1 MAQMD
6 TGIGG
11 LPAGAMD
18 NEDAFA
24 GGGIVAFAEAG
35 AVEGKKETQKD
46 KFIREM
52 TPAATLAAKELETT
66 PQAVLSMWALE
77 TGWGNPK
84 AVQGEN
90 NYGNIQYQTG
100 PNPERG
106 ILGSRS
112 GTDAGNKRSFVDYD
126 SPESF
131 ARDFV
136 RNIKNPT
143 LYPGLKSGPKT
154 AEEFLSQIPQYA
166 EDKNYQ
172 AKVMGLHNTSFGGNS
187 GAAGGEA
194 APTKTGIASTA
205 PDTDQQVNPYA
216 VAGVA
221 AGAGAAALPPVKT
234 GIASGPNVPAVFR
247 SNRVPPAGVPPA
259 GAPPAGVPPAGV
271 PPAGKP
277 SLFSRGLGALGR
289 FVVSPYTTGAG
300 LAFHSSEAGAG
311 SDIVPG
317 KPAGRPPTP
326 QEVDA
331 LLREGKISDSEA
343 REILRR
349 LPVAPDAK
357 KPPADDVSR
366 ANRDKF
372 SYDRELDGTKL
383 DSRNVAPKESA
394 PKPDSFSFDK
404 FLTDEIKSIIDARKK
419 QVPVT
424 REDRLK
430 QFKADQE
437 AFGLKDD
444 VGKEQV
450 DRLAALAGQAKQ
462 DRDVGLW
469 LSAATGFFA
478 MGAGKSQYALQN
490 FAAGAGIGIEQANSA
505 LGAYSKR
512 QNELNQAQFE
522 VEKARRAEK
531 RGDLES
537 YRTFTQ
543 RAEEKEQAADDRY
556 SNRMIKLFEI
566 KQRGQALKLRVQELK
581 QNTADNLELK
591 TQRLRLDAERAFNDA
606 WEKHKKS
613 TKGLLDQGN
622 ASGTGPEAVAAQ
634 ASLDAEEK
642 KLRDNIFG
650 STFAAAGVPN
660 PYASGG
666 GQSNLDRDA
675 ERIMAGG

>member
-1 MAQMD
+1 MA
-6 TGIGG
+6 
-11 LPAGAMD
+11 A
-18 NEDAFA
+18 
-24 GGGIVAFAEAG
+24 
-35 AVEGKKETQKD
+35 
-46 KFIREM
+46 
-52 TPAATLAAKELETT
+52 
-66 PQAVLSMWALE
+66 
-77 TGWGNPK
+77 
-84 AVQGEN
+84 
-90 NYGNIQYQTG
+90 
-100 PNPERG
+100 
-106 ILGSRS
+106 
-112 GTDAGNKRSFVDYD
+112 
-126 SPESF
+126 
-131 ARDFV
+131 
-136 RNIKNPT
+136 
-143 LYPGLKSGPKT
+143 
-154 AEEFLSQIPQYA
+154 
-166 EDKNYQ
+166 
-172 AKVMGLHNTSFGGNS
+172 
-187 GAAGGEA
+187 
-194 APTKTGIASTA
+194 
-205 PDTDQQVNPYA
+205 
-216 VAGVA
+216 
-221 AGAGAAALPPVKT
+221 AGAAALPPVKT
-234 GIASGPNVPAVFR
+234 GIASGPVVYRIDNDPTVFR
-247 SNRVPPAGVPPA
+247 SNRVPPASVPPAGPPAGSASGISAAPANTAVPAGPVKGRSPYVEGTPQERAARFRAAESARAASAGVPPA
-259 GAPPAGVPPAGV
+259 GVPPAGVPPAGV

-505 LGAYSKR
+505 LNAYSKR

-566 KQRGQALKLRVQELK
+566 KQRGTVLQQNQQLLAIQRDTAERERHSYRQSQLRVAVEK
-581 QNTADNLELK
+581 AMDKWREENLVLSMNDPK
-591 TQRLRLDAERAFNDA
+591 AYAAAERAR
-606 WEKHKKS
+606 
-613 TKGLLDQGN
+613 
-622 ASGTGPEAVAAQ
+622 
-634 ASLDAEEK
+634 EK
-642 KLRDNIFG
+642 KLKSEFEMGPYKDY
-650 STFAAAGVPN
+650 VPS
-660 PYASGG
+660 PEEVAITKKYG
-666 GQSNLDRDA
+666 L
-675 ERIMAGG
+675 